1 MQNTDTRSVVAA
13 NVARLLDGRPQKWLA
28 DRIGV
33 SEMYLS
39 RRMRA
44 QAEWSADD
52 LVRLSEVLVTSPTE
66 LVTVDPEAVSA

>member
-28 DRIGV
+28 DRVDV

-39 RRMRA
+39 RRMRG

-66 LVTVDPEAVSA
+66 LVTPVDEAASA

>member
-13 NVARLLDGRPQKWLA
+13 NVTRLLDGRPQKWLA
-28 DRIGV
+28 DRVGV

-39 RRMRA
+39 RRMRC
-44 QAEWSADD
+44 QAEWSAAD

-66 LVTVDPEAVSA
+66 LLTTEAGAA